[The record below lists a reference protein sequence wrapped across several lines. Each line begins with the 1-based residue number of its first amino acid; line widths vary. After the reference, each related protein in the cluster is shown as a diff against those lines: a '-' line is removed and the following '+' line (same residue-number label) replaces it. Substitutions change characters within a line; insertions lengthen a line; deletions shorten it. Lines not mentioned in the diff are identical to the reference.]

1 VVAEV
6 VSDNRDDPLVTIGNA
21 HEEGKMT
28 EQQLADAVH
37 KRAKE
42 GKLSCGAAFR
52 IAEELSINPLEVG
65 EMADTLDVRLYH
77 CQLGLFGYD
86 GEERIVHPAEELS
99 PELEEAIREGLIVGR
114 LPCAV
119 AWAIANRFD
128 LPKTHVANAAE
139 RLEIR
144 IGQCQLGAF

>member
-1 VVAEV
+1 
-6 VSDNRDDPLVTIGNA
+6 
-21 HEEGKMT
+21 MT
-28 EQQLADAVH
+28 EQQLADALH
-37 KRAKE
+37 ERAKE

-65 EMADTLDVRLYH
+65 EMADTLDVQLYH

-139 RLEIR
+139 RLKIR